1 MYPMDGGP
9 KSLKSGRKGA
19 EVPPSDP
26 DGEGTLTL
34 ETGGTGVPGP
44 ELLLLPVVAVVLL
57 AVVGAGAMG
66 L

>member
-1 MYPMDGGP
+1 M
-9 KSLKSGRKGA
+9 KSGRKGA